1 VNRRRATVQRRS
13 KMKRLLLPIL
23 LGLLFVSPGAAQ
35 EPSATH
41 QEVLKADQMLL
52 DALLKKDRATFE
64 PLLAD
69 DYVYIHSN
77 GTVTNRTQEIAQTM
91 SADVEWTASKMS
103 DLKVRIYG
111 DAAVVTG
118 TLTHTGSAKGYVGG
132 ARLVTHL
139 WVKRNG
145 RWQNVGGQSTV
156 VPAK

>member
-1 VNRRRATVQRRS
+1 MRW
-13 KMKRLLLPIL
+13 LLVSTLVA
-23 LGLLFVSPGAAQ
+23 LFVVSPGAAQ
-35 EPSATH
+35 APSATD
-41 QEVLKADQMLL
+41 QTVLKLDRELI
-52 DALLKKDRATFE
+52 DALFTKDRTAFE

-77 GTVTNRTQEIAQTM
+77 GTVANREEEIAQTM
-91 SADVEWTASKMS
+91 ASDVKWTASKLS
-103 DLKVRIYG
+103 GLKIRVYG
-111 DAAVVTG
+111 DAAIVTG

-145 RWQNVGGQSTV
+145 RWQTVGGQSTV

>member
-1 VNRRRATVQRRS
+1 MRW
-13 KMKRLLLPIL
+13 LLVSTLVA
-23 LGLLFVSPGAAQ
+23 LFVVSPGAAQ
-35 EPSATH
+35 APSATD
-41 QEVLKADQMLL
+41 QTVLKLDRELI
-52 DALLKKDRATFE
+52 DALFKKDRTTFE

-77 GTVTNRTQEIAQTM
+77 GTVANRQEEIAQTM
-91 SADVEWTASKMS
+91 ASDVKWTASNLS
-103 DLKVRIYG
+103 GLKIRVYG
-111 DAAVVTG
+111 DAAIITG

-145 RWQNVGGQSTV
+145 RWQTVGGQSTV

>member
-1 VNRRRATVQRRS
+1 MRW
-13 KMKRLLLPIL
+13 LLVPTLVAL
-23 LGLLFVSPGAAQ
+23 SVVSPGAAQ
-35 EPSATH
+35 APSATD
-41 QEVLKADQMLL
+41 QTVLKLDRELI
-52 DALLKKDRATFE
+52 DALFTKDRTAFE

-77 GTVTNRTQEIAQTM
+77 GTVANREQEIAQTM
-91 SADVEWTASKMS
+91 ASDVKWTASKLS
-103 DLKVRIYG
+103 GLKIRVYG
-111 DAAVVTG
+111 DAAIVTG

-145 RWQNVGGQSTV
+145 RWQTVGGQSTV

>member
-1 VNRRRATVQRRS
+1 MRW
-13 KMKRLLLPIL
+13 LLVPTLVAL
-23 LGLLFVSPGAAQ
+23 SVVSPGAAQ
-35 EPSATH
+35 APSATD
-41 QEVLKADQMLL
+41 QTVLELDRALI
-52 DALLKKDRATFE
+52 DALFKKDRTTFE

-77 GTVTNRTQEIAQTM
+77 GTVASREEEIAQTM
-91 SADVEWTASKMS
+91 ASDVKWTASNLS
-103 DLKVRIYG
+103 GLKIRVYG
-111 DAAVVTG
+111 DAAIITG

-145 RWQNVGGQSTV
+145 RWQTVGGQSTV